1 MTKKEYC
8 QSGESIAYYSG
19 LDGIEIRAIE
29 YGIEDYI
36 YCISGC
42 FNSSGVRRYHRC
54 KIYYSAS
61 EKVSAFFRLYG
72 QRIALDECFRV

>member
-8 QSGESIAYYSG
+8 QSGETIAYYSG
-19 LDGIEIRAIE
+19 LGDIEIKAIE

-54 KIYYSAS
+54 KLYYSAS
-61 EKVSAFFRLYG
+61 DKGSAFFRLYG
-72 QRIALDECFRV
+72 RRVPLDECIRM